1 MIPIIFTVLLFI
13 TISISLLSVFFFNSA
28 YIMPLLFVS
37 LGLVAFLGLLDK
49 TGTGQ

>member
-13 TISISLLSVFFFNSA
+13 TTGLSLLSVFFFNGQ
-28 YIMPLLFVS
+28 YIMPLMFMS
-37 LGLVAFLGLLDK
+37 LGLVSFLGLLDK